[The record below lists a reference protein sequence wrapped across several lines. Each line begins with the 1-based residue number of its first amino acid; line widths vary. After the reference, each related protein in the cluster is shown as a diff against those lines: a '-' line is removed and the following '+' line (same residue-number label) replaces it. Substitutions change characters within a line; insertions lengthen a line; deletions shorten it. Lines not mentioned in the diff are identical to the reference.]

1 MKQSTPAVGRPHA
14 YRIILA
20 STSPRRRE
28 LLETLDIPFTVVSP
42 DDGTEGGGV
51 DETPLPSEAPTAL
64 VQRLS
69 RLKAQTVV
77 NNLASLS
84 SSGQNGDF
92 NDLSIV
98 IAADTIVV
106 LEDKILGKPND
117 PAKATQ
123 MLILLRHQPHYVYS
137 GFTVAHSSSSQYK
150 WHYIT
155 RLHQSKV
162 WVRPYTDKEIEA
174 YVASGSPMDKA
185 GAYGIQDQTFVPVAR
200 LEGCFANVMGL
211 PLGEVAAILSEIG
224 LSLPE
229 VSSVCTQH
237 TGASCCQTKDRVL

>member
-1 MKQSTPAVGRPHA
+1 MSQSTPAVGKPRA

-28 LLETLDIPFTVVSP
+28 LLEILGIPFMVVPP
-42 DDGTEGGGV
+42 DDGAEEGGV
-51 DETPLPSEAPTAL
+51 DETPLPGEAPTAL

-69 RLKAQTVV
+69 RLKAETVV
-77 NNLASLS
+77 NHLVSLTPS
-84 SSGQNGDF
+84 DHNGAID
-92 NDLSIV
+92 DLTIV

-106 LEDKILGKPND
+106 FEDKILGKPND
-117 PAKATQ
+117 PVEAAE
-123 MLILLRHQPHYVYS
+123 MLKLLRQQPHNVYS
-137 GFTVAHSSSSQYK
+137 GFTVAYSSPGQQR

-162 WVRPYTDKEIEA
+162 WIRPYSDRDIEA
-174 YVASGSPMDKA
+174 YVASGSPLDKA
-185 GAYGIQDQTFVPVAR
+185 GAYGIQDQPFAPVAR

-211 PLGEVAAILSEIG
+211 PLGELTEILSEIG

-229 VSSVCTQH
+229 ISRVCTQH
-237 TGASCCQTKDRVL
+237 TGVSCCQNR

>member
-1 MKQSTPAVGRPHA
+1 MQQSTPAVGKPYA

-20 STSPRRRE
+20 STSPRRHE
-28 LLETLDIPFTVVSP
+28 LLEILGMPFTVIPP
-42 DDGTEGGGV
+42 DSGTEGEGV
-51 DETPLPSEAPTAL
+51 DETPLPGEAPTAL

-77 NNLASLS
+77 NHLALLS
-84 SSGQNGDF
+84 PSDDNGGL
-92 NDLSIV
+92 NDITIV

-106 LEDKILGKPND
+106 FEDKILGKPND
-117 PAKATQ
+117 PAEATQ
-123 MLILLRHQPHYVYS
+123 MLRLLRRYPHDVYS
-137 GFTVAHSSSSQYK
+137 SFTVAYLPPGQQE

-162 WVRPYTDKEIEA
+162 WIRPYSDKEIEA
-174 YVASGSPMDKA
+174 YVASGSPLDKA
-185 GAYGIQDQTFVPVAR
+185 GAYGIQDQPFGPVGR

-211 PLGEVAAILSEIG
+211 PLGELAAILREIG

-229 VSSVCTQH
+229 ISQVCTQH
-237 TGASCCQTKDRVL
+237 TGAVCCQTNKVS